1 MFNILTDRLPD
12 KVNVDGE
19 ICYLKTDFRIW
30 IFFETILADGSLDQ
44 EQKLAVLLPLCLK
57 KLPSSLDKAVK
68 ACLKFYRGNEKKFS
82 DEQISSKPLYSF
94 LHDAEFIFAAFMSQY
109 GIDLTAA
116 NMHWYK
122 FRALFKGLSPDN
134 KISEIMQIRSINLS
148 EIKDPE
154 VRKRYRTLK
163 KLWQLPD
170 FRSEQEKEEEFA
182 QAVGQLF

>member
-19 ICYLKTDFRIW
+19 ICYLKTDFKIW
-30 IFFETILADGSLDQ
+30 IIFETVLAEGALDQ

-57 KLPSSLDKAVK
+57 KLPSNLDKAVK
-68 ACLKFYRGNEKKFS
+68 ACLKFYRGNEKTS
-82 DEQISSKPLYSF
+82 NEEVSGKPLYSF
-94 LHDAEFIFAAFMSQY
+94 MQDAEFIFSAFMSQY
-109 GIDLTAA
+109 GIDLTTT

-134 KISEIMQIRSINLS
+134 KICEIMQIRSINLS
-148 EIKDPE
+148 DIKDPE

-163 KLWQLPD
+163 NLWQLPD